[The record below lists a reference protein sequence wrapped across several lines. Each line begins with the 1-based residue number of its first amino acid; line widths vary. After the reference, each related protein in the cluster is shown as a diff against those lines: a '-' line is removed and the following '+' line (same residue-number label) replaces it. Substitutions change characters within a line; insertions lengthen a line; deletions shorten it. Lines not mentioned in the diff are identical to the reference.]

1 MSLITDLTKLSFMK
15 YLFLLLPVLGFLF
28 FLHLKA
34 SEKPVETELNY
45 FKGTFSEA
53 LTESSKQ
60 NKPVFMD
67 AYTNW
72 CGWCKKL
79 DRTTFA
85 DKEVSDYLNQNFI
98 VLKVNMEEGEGF
110 DLADK
115 YGINSFPTLLFIDE
129 KGKAF
134 HGIGGYANASEF
146 LKEAQKA
153 RSIYERN

>member
-1 MSLITDLTKLSFMK
+1 MK
-15 YLFLLLPVLGFLF
+15 YLLFALPVLGLILFLK
-28 FLHLKA
+28 LKA
-34 SEKPVETELNY
+34 DEKPVESELNF
-45 FKGTFSEA
+45 FKGTFSQA
-53 LTESSKQ
+53 LAESAKQ

-98 VLKVNMEEGEGF
+98 ILKVNMEEGEGV

-115 YGINSFPTLLFIDE
+115 YGINSFPTLLFINE
-129 KGKAF
+129 KGEAF
-134 HGIGGYANASEF
+134 HGIGGYANQEEF
-146 LKEAQKA
+146 LYEAQKA
-153 RSIYERN
+153 KTIYENN